1 MKAWEN
7 IGTVNTMSGF
17 IVFDS
22 KEKSAEH
29 KEGKGVKKTRGS

>member
-1 MKAWEN
+1 M
-7 IGTVNTMSGF
+7 VNTMSGF

-29 KEGKGVKKTRGS
+29 KEGKGVKNEG